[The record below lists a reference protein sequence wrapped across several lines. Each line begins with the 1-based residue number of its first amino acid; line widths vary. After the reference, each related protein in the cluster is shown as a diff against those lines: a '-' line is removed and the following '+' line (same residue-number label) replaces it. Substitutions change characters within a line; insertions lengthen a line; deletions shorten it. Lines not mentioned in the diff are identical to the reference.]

1 MPLYTASLW
10 RHLYHSHTD
19 KQGMSH
25 SSKATD
31 LSAYRQMVQDTLQR
45 LQLDKRTPQALYAP
59 IQYTLEQEGAK
70 RVRPVL
76 ALLMQAFLRPEAPL
90 VISPAV
96 ALEVFHNFTLL
107 HDDVMDNSLVRRGKP
122 SVYAKYGLTPAIL
135 SGDAMLIL
143 AYQMLTEEVSPE
155 VLSDLMSDF
164 NKMATLVMEGQQ
176 LDLEYERLDNV
187 SKEQYLE
194 MIGYKTAVLIATATR
209 FGAILSKVDME
220 LVEYAYNFGW
230 NLGIAF
236 QLQDDYL
243 DLYGDSETFGKPLG
257 GDILEGKKTILHT
270 LAYVP
275 ASQAQRQ
282 ALTEA
287 MRRPNEQADEK
298 ISKVKALYD
307 EMEVAT
313 QVQTLVRYYLAEAQ
327 KALESL
333 ETFTGREATLLR
345 VLVSKLAERNT

>member
-1 MPLYTASLW
+1 
-10 RHLYHSHTD
+10 
-19 KQGMSH
+19 MSN

-31 LSAYRQMVQDTLQR
+31 LSAYRQMVQETLQR

-59 IQYTLEQEGAK
+59 IRYTLEQEGAK

-76 ALLMQAFLRPEAPL
+76 ALLMQAFLRPDAPL
-90 VISPAV
+90 VVSPAV

-107 HDDVMDNSLVRRGKP
+107 HDDVMDNSPVRRGKP

-143 AYQMLTEEVSPE
+143 AYQMLPEDVSPE
-155 VLSDLMSDF
+155 MLSDLMRDF

-209 FGAILSKVDME
+209 FGAILSKVDTE
-220 LVEYAYNFGW
+220 QVEHAYNFGW

-270 LAYVP
+270 LAYAA

-313 QVQTLVRYYLAEAQ
+313 QVQALVRDYLAKAQ

-333 ETFTGREATLLR
+333 EVFTGREATLLR
-345 VLVSKLAERNT
+345 AFVSKLAERNT

>member
-1 MPLYTASLW
+1 
-10 RHLYHSHTD
+10 
-19 KQGMSH
+19 
-25 SSKATD
+25 
-31 LSAYRQMVQDTLQR
+31 
-45 LQLDKRTPQALYAP
+45 
-59 IQYTLEQEGAK
+59 
-70 RVRPVL
+70 
-76 ALLMQAFLRPEAPL
+76 
-90 VISPAV
+90 
-96 ALEVFHNFTLL
+96 
-107 HDDVMDNSLVRRGKP
+107 
-122 SVYAKYGLTPAIL
+122 
-135 SGDAMLIL
+135 MLIL
-143 AYQMLTEEVSPE
+143 AYQMLTEDVSPE
-155 VLSDLMSDF
+155 MLSDLMRDF

-176 LDLEYERLDNV
+176 LDLEYERLDHV

-209 FGAILSKVDME
+209 FGAILSKVDTE
-220 LVEYAYNFGW
+220 QVEHAYNFGW

-270 LAYVP
+270 LAYAT

-313 QVQTLVRYYLAEAQ
+313 QVQALVRDYLAKAQ
-327 KALESL
+327 KALECL
-333 ETFTGREATLLR
+333 ESFTGREATLLR
-345 VLVSKLAERNT
+345 AFVSKLAERNT

>member
-1 MPLYTASLW
+1 
-10 RHLYHSHTD
+10 
-19 KQGMSH
+19 MSN
-25 SSKATD
+25 SSEATD
-31 LSAYRQMVQDTLQR
+31 LRAYRQIVQETLQR
-45 LQLDKRTPQALYAP
+45 LKLDKRTPQALYAP

-76 ALLMQAFLRPEAPL
+76 ALLMQTFLRPEAPL
-90 VISPAV
+90 VASPAV

-107 HDDVMDNSLVRRGKP
+107 HDDVMDNSPVRRGKP

-143 AYQMLTEEVSPE
+143 AYQMLSEDVVPE
-155 VLSDLMSDF
+155 MLPDLMREF
-164 NKMATLVMEGQQ
+164 NRMATLIMEGQQ
-176 LDLEYERLDNV
+176 LDLEYEQVDYV

-194 MIGYKTAVLIATATR
+194 MIGYKTAVLIATATH
-209 FGAILSKVDME
+209 FGAILSQGSVTE
-220 LVEYAYNFGW
+220 RERAYAFGW
-230 NLGIAF
+230 SLGIAF

-270 LAYVP
+270 LAYAT

-287 MRRPNEQADEK
+287 MRRPNEQAEEK
-298 ISKVKALYD
+298 ISAVKALYD
-307 EMEVAT
+307 EMQVAT
-313 QVQTLVRYYLAEAQ
+313 QVQALVRDYLAEAQ
-327 KALESL
+327 QALESL
-333 ETFTGREATLLR
+333 EASSGREATQLR
-345 VLVSKLAERNT
+345 AFVSKLAERNT

>member
-1 MPLYTASLW
+1 MPLYTASLA

-19 KQGMSH
+19 QRGMSN

-31 LSAYRQMVQDTLQR
+31 LSAYRQMMQETLQR

-59 IQYTLEQEGAK
+59 IRYTLEQEGAK

-76 ALLMQAFLRPEAPL
+76 ALLMQAFLRPDAPL
-90 VISPAV
+90 VVSPAV

-107 HDDVMDNSLVRRGKP
+107 HDDVMDNSPVRRGKP
-122 SVYAKYGLTPAIL
+122 AGYAKYGLTPAIL

-143 AYQMLTEEVSPE
+143 AYQMLTEDVSPE
-155 VLSDLMSDF
+155 MLSDLMRDF

-209 FGAILSKVDME
+209 FGAIL
-220 LVEYAYNFGW
+220 GW

-270 LAYVP
+270 LAYAT

-282 ALTEA
+282 ALT
-287 MRRPNEQADEK
+287 
-298 ISKVKALYD
+298 
-307 EMEVAT
+307 
-313 QVQTLVRYYLAEAQ
+313 
-327 KALESL
+327 
-333 ETFTGREATLLR
+333 
-345 VLVSKLAERNT
+345 

>member
-1 MPLYTASLW
+1 
-10 RHLYHSHTD
+10 
-19 KQGMSH
+19 MSN
-25 SSKATD
+25 SSEATD
-31 LSAYRQMVQDTLQR
+31 LRAFRQIVQDTLQR
-45 LQLDKRTPQALYAP
+45 LKLDKRTPHALYAP

-90 VISPAV
+90 VASPAV

-107 HDDVMDNSLVRRGKP
+107 HDDVMDNSPVRRGKP

-143 AYQMLTEEVSPE
+143 AYQMLSEDVAPE
-155 VLSDLMSDF
+155 MLPDLMREF
-164 NKMATLVMEGQQ
+164 NRMATLIMEGQQ
-176 LDLEYERLDNV
+176 LDLEYEQVDYV

-194 MIGYKTAVLIATATR
+194 MIGYKTAVLIATATH
-209 FGAILSKVDME
+209 FGAILSQGSVTERKHA
-220 LVEYAYNFGW
+220 YAFGW
-230 NLGIAF
+230 SLGIAF

-270 LAYVP
+270 LAYAT

-287 MRRPNEQADEK
+287 MRRPNEQTEEK
-298 ISKVKALYD
+298 ISAVKALYD
-307 EMEVAT
+307 EMQVAT
-313 QVQTLVRYYLAEAQ
+313 QVQALVRDYLAEAQ
-327 KALESL
+327 QALESL
-333 ETFTGREATLLR
+333 EASSGREATQLR
-345 VLVSKLAERNT
+345 AFVSKLAERNT

>member
-1 MPLYTASLW
+1 M
-10 RHLYHSHTD
+10 SHTVEA
-19 KQGMSH
+19 K
-25 SSKATD
+25 D
-31 LSAYRQMVQDTLQR
+31 LEAYRQIVQDTLQR
-45 LQLDKRTPQALYAP
+45 LRLDKRTPQALYAP
-59 IQYTLEQEGAK
+59 IRYTLEQEGAK

-76 ALLMQAFLRPEAPL
+76 ALLMQAYLRPEAPL
-90 VISPAV
+90 VASPVV

-143 AYQMLTEEVSPE
+143 AYQMLTEDVSPE
-155 VLSDLMSDF
+155 MLPDLIQNF
-164 NKMATLVMEGQQ
+164 NKMATLIMEGQQ
-176 LDLEYERLDNV
+176 LDLEYEQLDYV

-209 FGAILSKVDME
+209 FGAILSKGSAAE
-220 LVEYAYNFGW
+220 LESSYAFGW
-230 NLGIAF
+230 NLGLAF

-270 LAYVP
+270 LAYAT
-275 ASQAQRQ
+275 ASPAQRQ

-287 MRRPNEQADEK
+287 MRRSNEQAEEK
-298 ISKVKALYD
+298 ISAVKALYD
-307 EMEVAT
+307 EMDVAT
-313 QVQTLVRYYLAEAQ
+313 QVQALVRDYLAEAQ
-327 KALESL
+327 SALKALESAC
-333 ETFTGREATLLR
+333 GREATQLR
-345 VLVSKLAERNT
+345 AFVTKIAERNT

>member
-1 MPLYTASLW
+1 MPLYTASLA

-209 FGAILSKVDME
+209 FGAILSKVDIE

-270 LAYVP
+270 LAYVT

-313 QVQTLVRYYLAEAQ
+313 QVQALVRDYLAKAQ

-333 ETFTGREATLLR
+333 ESFTGREATLLR
-345 VLVSKLAERNT
+345 AFVSKLAERNT

>member
-1 MPLYTASLW
+1 
-10 RHLYHSHTD
+10 
-19 KQGMSH
+19 MSN
-25 SSKATD
+25 SSEATD
-31 LSAYRQMVQDTLQR
+31 LRAYRQIVQDTLQR
-45 LQLDKRTPQALYAP
+45 LKLDKRTPQALYAP

-90 VISPAV
+90 VASPAV

-107 HDDVMDNSLVRRGKP
+107 HDDVMDNSPVRRGKP

-143 AYQMLTEEVSPE
+143 AYQMLSEDVAPE
-155 VLSDLMSDF
+155 MLPDLMREF
-164 NKMATLVMEGQQ
+164 NRMATLIMEGQQ
-176 LDLEYERLDNV
+176 LDLEYEQVDYV

-194 MIGYKTAVLIATATR
+194 MIGYKTAVLIATATH
-209 FGAILSKVDME
+209 FGAILSQGSVTERK
-220 LVEYAYNFGW
+220 YAYAFGW
-230 NLGIAF
+230 SLGIAF

-270 LAYVP
+270 LAYAT

-287 MRRPNEQADEK
+287 MRRPNEQTEEK
-298 ISKVKALYD
+298 ISAVKALYD
-307 EMEVAT
+307 EMQVAT
-313 QVQTLVRYYLAEAQ
+313 QVQALVRDYLAEAQ
-327 KALESL
+327 QALESL
-333 ETFTGREATLLR
+333 EASLGREATQLR
-345 VLVSKLAERNT
+345 AFVSKLAERNT